1 MSRGIPV
8 LAAILSLI
16 ASSVADER
24 TWTDHTGQLQVEA
37 EFIAAEPGRV
47 WLRRDDGERFVVPL
61 TDLSKADQEYVQEL
75 VRQRDAAIP
84 RQTADAPGSIQ
95 YGPARQ
101 LAKLSNERIDES
113 SGLACSRR
121 RAGLFW
127 THNDSGDDARIYAFD
142 SEGRDLGSCVL
153 SGVIAYDWE
162 DIVSFQ
168 ADGRSYLLVCDVG
181 NNGRAAPVQML
192 HLVEEPIVDP
202 ERGVERSE
210 VPVVRTICL
219 SYEDDH
225 RDCEA
230 VAVDP
235 TDKTILLVAKE
246 WSLKCRAYALPWP
259 PEESEKAFV
268 ARPIATLNVPMATA
282 MDVSPDG
289 RRAVVLTYL
298 HAFEYTRHEN
308 EEWAEA
314 FARPPRK
321 ILMPLRSQGESIC
334 YGLDGKTL
342 YLTSENPRTP
352 LWEVPV
358 VEGPSSAGPAP

>member
-1 MSRGIPV
+1 VSRTI
-8 LAAILSLI
+8 LALVAVLSLTV
-16 ASSVADER
+16 SPVADAR
-24 TWTDHTGQLQVEA
+24 TWTDRTGQLQVEA
-37 EFIAAEPGRV
+37 EFVAAEPGKV
-47 WLRRDDGERFVVPL
+47 WLRRDDGELFGVPL
-61 TDLSKADQEYVQEL
+61 SDLSTADQEYVRER
-75 VRQRDAAIP
+75 VRQPDAAVP
-84 RQTADAPGSIQ
+84 GQTSDPAGSIQ
-95 YGPARQ
+95 YGPARRLCT
-101 LAKLSNERIDES
+101 LADQRIDES

-121 RAGLFW
+121 REGLFW

-142 SEGRDLGSCVL
+142 SKGRDLGSCVL

-168 ADGRSYLLVCDVG
+168 ADGKSYLLVCDVG

-202 ERGVERSE
+202 ERGLETPE
-210 VPVVRTICL
+210 VPVARTIYF

-246 WSLKCRAYALPWP
+246 WSIKCRAYALPWP
-259 PEESEKAFV
+259 KEESEKALV
-268 ARPIATLNVPMATA
+268 ARPIATLNIPIATA

-289 RRAVVLTYL
+289 RRAVVLTYVN
-298 HAFEYTRHEN
+298 AYEYTRREN
-308 EEWAEA
+308 EQWAEA

-321 ILMPLRSQGESIC
+321 ITMPLRLQGESIC
-334 YGLDGKTL
+334 YGPDGKTL
-342 YLTSENPRTP
+342 YLTSEKLPTP

-358 VEGPSSAGPAP
+358 VKEPSSAVPAP